1 MSAVYELAVYGLPW
15 WAQAMLA
22 LLPVVA
28 VVAANLK
35 RVLGLRAAL
44 QVGGALLAVL
54 AVITGRQQ
62 ARQQGWKERGESDA
76 TAARK
81 RADEREQIQAD
92 VHGTSDADLDRRLAR
107 WVRDE

>member
-22 LLPVVA
+22 LLPAAAVVVA
-28 VVAANLK
+28 IW

-92 VHGTSDADLDRRLAR
+92 VHGASDADLDRRLAR